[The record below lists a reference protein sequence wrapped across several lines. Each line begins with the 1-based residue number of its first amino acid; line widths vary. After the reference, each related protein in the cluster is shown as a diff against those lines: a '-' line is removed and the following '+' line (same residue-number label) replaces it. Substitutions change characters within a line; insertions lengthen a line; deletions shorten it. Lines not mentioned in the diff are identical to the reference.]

1 MKHKKF
7 FGAASAAL
15 ITVIVITLVLAP
27 AAGAASKYKVL
38 HRFHGGANDGSE
50 PLVGL
55 ILDAAGNLY
64 GTTFGG
70 GAFGYGAA
78 FKLTPNADGSWT
90 ESVLHSFTSSD
101 GSYPYAGLIFDAAG
115 NLYGT
120 TEFGGGGGY
129 GTVFKLTPNADGSW
143 TESVLH
149 WFHGRDGSYPRAGL
163 TFDAAGNL
171 YGTTSGGGA
180 FGYGAAFKLTPN
192 ADGSWT
198 ERVLHSF
205 NGSDGAY
212 PYAGLTFDAAGNLY
226 GTTSEGG
233 ASGNGT
239 VFKLTP
245 NADGSWT
252 ESVLHSFSSSDGA
265 YPWAGAHLRRSGK
278 SLRHDPHRRPPGGGT
293 VFKLAPNQDGSWT
306 ESVLHSFSRQR
317 RMGTLAGLIF
327 DAAREISTARPRAA
341 VPRVMARLS
350 SCHPIWMEAGRTV

>member
-64 GTTFGG
+64 GTTF
-70 GAFGYGAA
+70 
-78 FKLTPNADGSWT
+78 
-90 ESVLHSFTSSD
+90 
-101 GSYPYAGLIFDAAG
+101 
-115 NLYGT
+115 
-120 TEFGGGGGY
+120 
-129 GTVFKLTPNADGSW
+129 
-143 TESVLH
+143 
-149 WFHGRDGSYPRAGL
+149 
-163 TFDAAGNL
+163 
-171 YGTTSGGGA
+171 GGGA

-265 YPWAGAHLRRSGK
+265 YPWAGCLIFDAAGNLYGTTLTGGS
-278 SLRHDPHRRPPGGGT
+278 PGGGT

-306 ESVLHSFSRQR
+306 ESVLHSFTVSD
-317 RMGTLAGLIF
+317 GWGPLAGLIF
-327 DAAREISTARPRAA
+327 DAAGNLYGTAAGGGSA
-341 VPRVMARLS
+341 SDGTAFKLS
-350 SCHPIWMEAGRTV
+350 PNLDGSWAYSLIHVFLGKPAIAPWTGLVLGSAGTLYGTTQSCSSGCQGVVYQITP